1 MKALAHSFF
10 MQVVNGF
17 NILNGQ
23 LFVIINIK
31 CKSDDNG
38 VSAVAVMRIL
48 CPLWLSGTGISDF
61 SNVHIRTDTNK
72 SAFASSRALPLC
84 VIFVLGE
91 CAA

>member
-1 MKALAHSFF
+1 
-10 MQVVNGF
+10 MQVVNGLMEII

-23 LFVIINIK
+23 LFVIINTK

-38 VSAVAVMRIL
+38 VSAAAVMRIL
-48 CPLWLSGTGISDF
+48 CLLWLSGTGKSDF
-61 SNVHIRTDTNK
+61 NNVHVRTGTNK

-91 CAA
+91 FGI